1 MGMTQHPTGLPLK
14 AEQTFFG
21 DASTDRLLAMVM
33 TLAAELH
40 VTRDRL
46 ATLEMLLE
54 RGQPV
59 TRGALDRFTPD
70 PAEKDAL
77 DTARQT
83 LSDALMFCT
92 LGVEAS
98 LGAPDEG
105 VGKFDKS

>member
-1 MGMTQHPTGLPLK
+1 MGMTQHPTGLPLR
-14 AEQTFFG
+14 AEQTFFE
-21 DASTDRLLAMVM
+21 DASTDRLMAMVM

-46 ATLEMLLE
+46 ITLEMLLE

-59 TRGALDRFTPD
+59 TREALDTFTPD
-70 PAEKDAL
+70 PAQKEAL
-77 DTARQT
+77 DTARQQFT
-83 LSDALMFCT
+83 DALMACT

-98 LGAPDEG
+98 LGAPQDG